1 MLCRVLAALTIT
13 LAALNS
19 TVLAGQF
26 NEVLKIGDTAP
37 AWSELPGVDGKKHS
51 LADLKAK
58 DAVVV
63 IITCNSCEYA
73 IDYEDRTIAFEKKY
87 GGPDGK
93 VAVVAINVND
103 RPQDSFEKMKERA
116 ESKGFRHPYLFD
128 ASQKIAKQYG
138 AIFTPEYY
146 VLDKDRKI
154 VYMGKM
160 DDSDKPDNVKVKFV
174 ELAVEAA
181 LKGQL
186 PEVKETAPVGCMVKY
201 KRERK

>member
-1 MLCRVLAALTIT
+1 MFVRVLAAAAIT
-13 LAALNS
+13 LAIVSSSA
-19 TVLAGQF
+19 LAGQF
-26 NEVLKIGDTAP
+26 NEVLKIGDAAP
-37 AWSELPGVDGKKHS
+37 TWSDLPGVDGKKYS
-51 LADLKAK
+51 LADLKSK
-58 DAVVV
+58 DVVVV

-93 VAVVAINVND
+93 VGVVAINVND
-103 RPQDSFEKMKERA
+103 RPADSFEKMKERA

-146 VLDKDRKI
+146 VLNKDRKI

-160 DDSDKPDNVKVKFV
+160 DDSDKPENVKVKYV

-201 KRERK
+201 KRERR

>member
-1 MLCRVLAALTIT
+1 MFVRVLAAAAIT
-13 LAALNS
+13 LAIVSSSA
-19 TVLAGQF
+19 LAGQF
-26 NEVLKIGDTAP
+26 NEVLKIGDAAP
-37 AWSELPGVDGKKHS
+37 SWSDLPGVDGKKYS
-51 LADLKAK
+51 LADLKSK
-58 DAVVV
+58 DVVVV

-93 VAVVAINVND
+93 VGVVAINVND
-103 RPQDSFEKMKERA
+103 RPADSFEKMKERA

-146 VLDKDRKI
+146 VLNKDRKI

-160 DDSDKPDNVKVKFV
+160 DDSDKPENVKVKYV

-201 KRERK
+201 KRERR